1 MVAANPDL
9 KPSRLNAPLILSR
22 LELARR
28 LFPELQHVES
38 GSYASIAVDART
50 AARAQPAFSLKNIP
64 HNFPEYR
71 TSVLPIYEN
80 SAGEAALQ

>member
-1 MVAANPDL
+1 MIGEQQTYEIT
-9 KPSRLNAPLILSR
+9 KIPLID
-22 LELARR
+22 
-28 LFPELQHVES
+28 VEEEHAAI
-38 GSYASIAVDART
+38 GVDART
-50 AARAQPAFSLKNIP
+50 AARAQPAFSLKNIS

>member
-1 MVAANPDL
+1 MIFGFHPAIIRFALVDMP
-9 KPSRLNAPLILSR
+9 
-22 LELARR
+22 
-28 LFPELQHVES
+28 
-38 GSYASIAVDART
+38 GVDART
-50 AARAQPAFSLKNIP
+50 AARAQPAFSLKNIS

>member
-1 MVAANPDL
+1 GIRKVL
-9 KPSRLNAPLILSR
+9 HL
-22 LELARR
+22 
-28 LFPELQHVES
+28 
-38 GSYASIAVDART
+38 GSVDART
-50 AARAQPAFSLKNIP
+50 AARAQPAFSLKNIS

>member
-1 MVAANPDL
+1 MCYHTMKISL
-9 KPSRLNAPLILSR
+9 KNYGTCRN
-22 LELARR
+22 RR
-28 LFPELQHVES
+28 P
-38 GSYASIAVDART
+38 GSNTGVDART
-50 AARAQPAFSLKNIP
+50 AARAQPAFSLKNIS